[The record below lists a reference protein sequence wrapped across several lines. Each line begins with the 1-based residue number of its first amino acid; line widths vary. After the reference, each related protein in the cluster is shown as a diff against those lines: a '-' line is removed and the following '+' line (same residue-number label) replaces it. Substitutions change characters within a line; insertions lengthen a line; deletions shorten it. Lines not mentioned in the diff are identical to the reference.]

1 MRCSVLFLVQ
11 SYLVSIMAEMV
22 DPCPIRSY
30 LYCENKKKKTTTED
44 CVTFRSQTVR
54 KLTPIPSNVTTGCSG
69 NYSLPLYRN
78 YIIEQWVVDSLV
90 KGRTVSD
97 TASIHIY
104 AFSRHFY
111 PERLTLSLETL
122 VQ

>member
-1 MRCSVLFLVQ
+1 MLGDVQYSFWFNPTLF
-11 SYLVSIMAEMV
+11 
-22 DPCPIRSY
+22 RSW
-30 LYCENKKKKTTTED
+30 LKWSTHVPLDHIFNVKKKKKTTTED

-111 PERLTLSLETL
+111 PERLTLRKS
-122 VQ
+122 